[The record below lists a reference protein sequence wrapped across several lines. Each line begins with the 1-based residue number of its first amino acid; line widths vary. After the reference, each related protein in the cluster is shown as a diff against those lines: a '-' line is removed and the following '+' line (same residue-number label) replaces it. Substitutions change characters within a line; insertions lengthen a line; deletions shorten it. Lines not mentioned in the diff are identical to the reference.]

1 MVFELF
7 RVYFSITLREK
18 QRIIGYFIYVKKMRT
33 KLKQLQKV
41 FRRKKFSIHPVGEC
55 TGTMEKRRKKGEL
68 EKILNQLMKN
78 WNEDN
83 DQKIHYY
90 AAVIVLSD
98 QHISVHTLWL

>member
-7 RVYFSITLREK
+7 RVYFSITLRK
-18 QRIIGYFIYVKKMRT
+18 RITGNFIYVKKMRT

-41 FRRKKFSIHPVGEC
+41 FRRKKFSIHSVGEYM
-55 TGTMEKRRKKGEL
+55 GTMEKRRKKGEL

-90 AAVIVLSD
+90 AALIVLSD